1 MERFRY
7 DRSSKWLLEHHGDAL
22 LRLGGLA
29 GVTSC
34 RAVQAEVVQP
44 RQLPDGLLE
53 VQVAGEEQRRLY
65 VVEIATYPDRRIAE
79 QVVADATLVFQDR
92 GVLPDVLVLVLHPK
106 GTLEAGEQW
115 ELHSP
120 GRWTSLRVGWR
131 TVKLWEVP
139 AAELLASGEPGLMPW
154 VPLADLGGPPEP
166 VFQQCRKIIDEKAA
180 PDEHE
185 NLLAVAQVLA
195 GLRYNDPRLLALF
208 GGKEA
213 MIESPVL
220 QEFLAEQTA
229 KLLAEQT
236 AKTMHRA
243 IVGVLEARFSAVPA
257 DVSAVLASVTDEN
270 RLEQLVTTAARC
282 PDLDGFRRA
291 LKGDKP

>member
-22 LRLGGLA
+22 LRLGGLT

-34 RAVQAEVVQP
+34 RAVQTEVVQP

-53 VQVAGEEQRRLY
+53 VQVAGQEQRRLY

-79 QVVADATLVFQDR
+79 QVVADTTLVFQDR

-106 GTLEAGEQW
+106 GSLEVGEQC

-139 AAELLASGEPGLMPW
+139 AEQLLASGEVGLMPW
-154 VPLADLGGPPEP
+154 VPLAQLSGPPEA

-180 PDEHE
+180 ADEHE

-195 GLRYNDPRLLALF
+195 GLRYNDPRLLAFF
-208 GGKEA
+208 GGREA

-220 QEFLAEQTA
+220 QQFVAER
-229 KLLAEQT
+229 
-236 AKTMHRA
+236 MHRA
-243 IVGVLEARFSAVPA
+243 IEGILEARFSPVPVE
-257 DVSAVLASVTDEN
+257 VSAALRAIIDDDRLQQLNIAAGRCEDLA
-270 RLEQLVTTAARC
+270 A
-282 PDLDGFRRA
+282 FRRE
-291 LKGDKP
+291 LGL